1 MKKKIAKTNFIL
13 IAILLLICLLLSVCS
28 FNIPSSNNRFKG
40 FLNSIP
46 LGLDFSEGVT
56 AVYEIKGEEGALVSN
71 DMDDIVNRVQTL
83 LAKDYNEFQ
92 VTKVDDNKIRI
103 TIPADVISSK
113 YLVNRIQFNSS
124 TTASENPTVTGEMI
138 KSVKYTDLNGVHCA
152 KIEFNKEGKA
162 AFATL
167 TSNISTSN
175 DQALFILDQLTG
187 STIASV
193 GGITETISTGSIYF
207 PTNSKADAKTLVSI
221 LKSSQM
227 GYDMELVGDEQE
239 SVEPTYF
246 NSAKYIALGVSLLF
260 VVGIMLIAIFK
271 YKELGLITALSLSFY
286 LIVSVIIFSLIS
298 SIQLTIASVTGII
311 LSFIVTSWL
320 HFAVIDKCH
329 EEYKAGSKLPAAFK
343 NGYKKSLQLAIDIFA
358 IVFIISLLFT
368 IWGVGA
374 VRSFAYVSMIMSL
387 VGAFTLLALFR
398 IFTKMYMHINSA
410 KGKKINFVK
419 GEEVK
424 NEK

>member
-13 IAILLLICLLLSVCS
+13 IAILLLICLLLSFCS
-28 FNIPSSNNRFKG
+28 IDIPYSNNRFKG

-46 LGLDFSEGVT
+46 SGLDFSEGVT

-83 LAKDYNEFQ
+83 LAKDYNECQ

-103 TIPADVISSK
+103 TIPAEVISSK
-113 YLVNRIQFNSS
+113 YLVNRIQFESS

-152 KIEFNKEGKA
+152 KIEFTKEGKA

-207 PTNSKADAKTLVSI
+207 PTNSKTDAKTLVSI

-227 GYDMELVGDEQE
+227 GYDMELVGEQE

-246 NSAKYIALGVSLLF
+246 SSAKYIALGVSLLF

-298 SIQLTIASVTGII
+298 SIQLTIASFTGII
-311 LSFIVTSWL
+311 LSFVVTSWL

-329 EEYKAGSKLPAAFK
+329 EEYKAGSKLPAAFR
-343 NGYKKSLQLAIDIFA
+343 NGYKKSLQLTIDICA
-358 IVFIISLLFT
+358 IVFIISLIFT

-387 VGAFTLLALFR
+387 VGAFTVLALFR
-398 IFTKMYMHINSA
+398 IFTKMYMHINGA

>member
-28 FNIPSSNNRFKG
+28 FNIPYSNNRFKG

-56 AVYEIKGEEGALVSN
+56 AVYEIKGEEGTLVSN

-83 LAKDYNEFQ
+83 LAKDYNECQ

-113 YLVNRIQFNSS
+113 YLVNRIQFDSS

-167 TSNISTSN
+167 TSNISSSN

-227 GYDMELVGDEQE
+227 GYDMELVGEQE

-246 NSAKYIALGVSLLF
+246 NGAKYVALGVSLLF

-329 EEYKAGSKLPAAFK
+329 EEYKAGTKLPAAFK
-343 NGYKKSLQLAIDIFA
+343 NGYRKSLQLIIDIFA

-374 VRSFAYVSMIMSL
+374 VRSFAFVSMIMSL
-387 VGAFTLLALFR
+387 VGAFTVLGLFR
-398 IFTKMYMHINSA
+398 IFTKMYMHINST
-410 KGKKINFVK
+410 KGKKLNFVK
-419 GEEVK
+419 GEGVK